1 MVPAPRSS
9 DIDRARLSVAYLVS
23 RFPKVTETFIVN
35 EAITLEDDQN
45 FSIDVH
51 SMLGSDDPRRPSDER
66 LLAHARFGTRNP
78 LHLLAANARWVARA
92 PRAWFDVHRA
102 VVAHHWRQPGLL
114 VRYLYATW
122 LACTWADDLAAYRHV
137 HAHWATF
144 PAHIG
149 WVAARLTEHRDRP
162 LRFSFTAHAHD
173 IQVEN
178 PMLVRKLAAAAA
190 VITISDHNRTHLVQ
204 LAGPELDHRLH
215 VIRCGVD
222 TASFAFRPEPA
233 PRADGE
239 RAELVCVASFMDYK
253 GHSVLLDAMALLRR
267 DQVPVRLTLIGDGAL
282 RPQIEEQIAR
292 LGLGDDVELA
302 GWRRPEEVRATLA
315 GATMFVSSSIVTA
328 AGQTEGIPVAQM
340 EAMAIGLPVVAT
352 RVSGVPELVIDG
364 ETGLTV
370 PHSDPGALAAAVV
383 RVLDDPAAARQMA
396 VAGRAHVEAH
406 YDHGR
411 NVARLADVLRG
422 LAQPAV
428 SSADTSAGTSA
439 AGTSTRS

>member
-35 EAITLEDDQN
+35 EANTLEDEQN
-45 FSIDVH
+45 FEIHVH

-66 LLAHARFGTRNP
+66 LLASARFGTRDP
-78 LHLLAANARWVARA
+78 LRLLAANARWLVRS
-92 PRAWFDVHRA
+92 PRAWMGVHVQTVR
-102 VVAHHWRQPGLL
+102 HHWRQPALL

-122 LACTWADDLAAYRHV
+122 LACTWADRLAEHDHV

-149 WVAARLTEHRDRP
+149 WVAARLTEHQPRP
-162 LRFSFTAHAHD
+162 VRFSFTAHAHD

-178 PMLVRKLAAAAA
+178 PMLEHKLAAAAA
-190 VITISDHNRTHLVQ
+190 VVTISDHNRTQ
-204 LAGPELDHRLH
+204 LLRIGTPDLADRLH

-222 TASFAFRPEPA
+222 TASFAFRPEPTPDA
-233 PRADGE
+233 GTD
-239 RAELVCVASFMDYK
+239 AELVCVASFMDYK
-253 GHSVLLDAMALLRR
+253 GHEILIDALAALR
-267 DQVPVRLTLIGDGAL
+267 DAGRHVRLTLIGDGAL
-282 RPQIEEQIAR
+282 RPQIEAQIAR
-292 LGLGDDVELA
+292 LGLAGQVHLA
-302 GWRRPEEVRATLA
+302 GWRRPDEVRATLA
-315 GATMFVSSSIVTA
+315 GATVFVSSSIITA

-340 EAMAIGLPVVAT
+340 EALAIGLPVVAT

-370 PHSDPGALAAAVV
+370 PHSRPGELAEAIG
-383 RVLDDPAAARQMA
+383 RMLDDPASARRMA

-406 YDHGR
+406 YDHSR

-422 LAQPAV
+422 LAQGANGSTTPPE
-428 SSADTSAGTSA
+428 SSSS

>member
-9 DIDRARLSVAYLVS
+9 DIDRGRLSVAYLVS

-35 EAITLEDDQN
+35 EANTLEDEQG
-45 FSIDVH
+45 FRIDVH

-66 LLAHARFGTRNP
+66 LLTRATFGSRNP
-78 LHLLAANARWVARA
+78 LTLLAANARWLVRS
-92 PRAWFDVHRA
+92 PRAWLEVHRL

-114 VRYLYATW
+114 VRYLYATS
-122 LACTWADDLAAYRHV
+122 LACTWADDLAAYDHV

-149 WVAARLTEHRDRP
+149 WATARLTERRP
-162 LRFSFTAHAHD
+162 RPVRFSFTAHAHD

-178 PMLVRKLAAAAA
+178 PMLARKLQAAAA
-190 VITISDHNRTHLVQ
+190 VVTISDHNRTQLLQ
-204 LAGPELDHRLH
+204 LAGPELGERLH

-222 TASFAFRPEPA
+222 TASFAFRDAPAPPEPGT
-233 PRADGE
+233 D
-239 RAELVCVASFMDYK
+239 AELVCVASFMDYK
-253 GHSVLLDAMALLRR
+253 GHSVLLDALALLRA
-267 DQVPVRLTLIGDGAL
+267 DGVPVRLTLIGDGEL
-282 RPQIEEQIAR
+282 RPQIEAQIAR
-292 LGLGDDVELA
+292 LGIGPYVHLA
-302 GWRRPEEVRATLA
+302 GWRRPDEVRATLA
-315 GATMFVSSSIVTA
+315 GAALFVSSSIVTA
-328 AGQTEGIPVAQM
+328 AGQTEGIPVSQM

-370 PHSDPGALAAAVV
+370 AHSQARPLADAVV
-383 RVLDDPAAARQMA
+383 RLLDDPAFARRLA

-411 NVARLADVLRG
+411 NVARLAEVLRG
-422 LAQPAV
+422 LAQLPA
-428 SSADTSAGTSA
+428 DA